1 MVQNAEPVGG
11 VCRPTHPGG
20 TMHTIRRLVLGF
32 ALAATLAPTVSLAG
46 SPKEDRAKEEVK
58 MSKAVVKD
66 QKKDLKSI
74 KKLAKKWNKA
84 AEKGKTSKM
93 LKVDEKMSE
102 WMKEELKENR
112 QQTQQA
118 KKEFEQSGG
127 DRAALAGAAGGNQ
140 PPPPKPQGKVKP
152 QPKPE
157 KPAVPKKAQDDFQ
170 DAKKAIVA
178 QKNMKEMADEFSA
191 MQPKFSNGNAGP
203 KLIKRKS
210 KLLADLVVAAERD
223 LNRAEKELE
232 EDQARLAKL
241 K

>member
-1 MVQNAEPVGG
+1 
-11 VCRPTHPGG
+11 
-20 TMHTIRRLVLGF
+20 MHTIRRLILGL
-32 ALAATLAPTVSLAG
+32 ALAATVAPTAALAA
-46 SPKEDRAKEEVK
+46 SPKVERAKEEVK
-58 MSKAVVKD
+58 HSKAVVKD

-74 KKLAKKWNKA
+74 KKLAKKWKKA
-84 AEKGKTSKM
+84 ADKGNTAKM
-93 LKVDEKMSE
+93 LKADEKMSE

-118 KKEFEQSGG
+118 KKEFERSGG

-152 QPKPE
+152 QPKPA
-157 KPAVPKKAQDDFQ
+157 KPAVPKKAKDDFQ
-170 DAKKAIVA
+170 DAKKAIIA
-178 QKNMKEMADEFSA
+178 QKNMKEMAEEFRA

-203 KLIKRKS
+203 KLIKRKT
-210 KLLADLVVAAERD
+210 KLLEDLIVAAERD

-232 EDQARLAKL
+232 EDKARLDKL

>member
-1 MVQNAEPVGG
+1 
-11 VCRPTHPGG
+11 
-20 TMHTIRRLVLGF
+20 MHTIRRLILGF
-32 ALAATLAPTVSLAG
+32 ALATTLAPTVALAAD
-46 SPKEDRAKEEVK
+46 SPKVERAKEEVK

-74 KKLAKKWNKA
+74 QKLAKKWKKA
-84 AEKGKTSKM
+84 ADKGKTSKM

-140 PPPPKPQGKVKP
+140 PPPPKPKGKVKP
-152 QPKPE
+152 PPTPE
-157 KPAVPKKAQDDFQ
+157 KPDVPKKAQDDFR

-178 QKNMKEMADEFSA
+178 QQNMKEMAEEFRA

-203 KLIKRKS
+203 QLVQRKT
-210 KLLADLVVAAERD
+210 KLLEQLIVAAERD

-232 EDQARLAKL
+232 EDQARLDKL